1 MLNYEQDTFNYKR
14 QNNVKSCK
22 KVLEKIDKLDLIDIW
37 RDRHKTSNEYTWRQN
52 FYKKMARLDFF
63 LISETLIDIY
73 ADSKI
78 EPSYRSDH
86 CPVQL
91 KLFISK
97 TDKGRGIWKMNN
109 SLLTDAILTEKIV
122 KEISMT
128 VEIYAC
134 TPYNPDFVKNY
145 TTENIELMI
154 NIDLFWEVL

>member
-1 MLNYEQDTFNYKR
+1 
-14 QNNVKSCK
+14 
-22 KVLEKIDKLDLIDIW
+22 
-37 RDRHKTSNEYTWRQN
+37 
-52 FYKKMARLDFF
+52 MACLDFF

-78 EPSYRSDH
+78 KPSYRSDH

-97 TDKGRGIWKMNN
+97 TDKGRGKWKINN

-134 TPYNPDFVKNY
+134 TPYNPDFVKHF

-154 NIDLFWEVL
+154 NIDLFWEVLQAQLR